1 MRTKE
6 KYSMMSDAM
15 YVLTH
20 YGIEHQKVKT
30 VEEIC
35 ELGTELLRDIIND
48 RSTNNNSI
56 LEEIADVEVMLLQLR
71 MIYEDAC
78 EQTVEEIMRGK
89 LARQVARIIDAEIDI
104 DVADLVPL
112 GEECTEPAASSRVA
126 E

>member
-35 ELGTELLRDIIND
+35 ELGVELLRDIIND
-48 RSTNNNSI
+48 SSTNNNSI

-78 EQTVEEIMRGK
+78 EQTVEEIMRDK

-104 DVADLVPL
+104 DIADLVPL
-112 GEECTEPAASSRVA
+112 GEECTEPTASSRVA

>member
-71 MIYEDAC
+71 TIYEDAC
-78 EQTVEEIMRGK
+78 EQTVEEIMRDK

-104 DVADLVPL
+104 DIADLVPL

>member
-20 YGIEHQKVKT
+20 YGIKHQEVKT

-78 EQTVEEIMRGK
+78 EQTVEEIMRDK

-104 DVADLVPL
+104 DIADLVPL
-112 GEECTEPAASSRVA
+112 GEECTEPAVSSRVA